1 MYEELYEENRGLLH
15 ALARRYATA
24 CKLDRAVSVEDLKQA
39 GFFGLVIASQTYDP
53 ERGGSWPSWAAR
65 YIHREMLA
73 ALGYRWQPSTGT
85 DDPDGSRYRP
95 TRAHTGAYSLDAP
108 LAADDPEGLTWADTL
123 ADDSLPDADEAV
135 NLAAL
140 QRYVREAVERL
151 QSHQQRVVMDLC
163 GLQELPYEA
172 AAAALGVSVERV
184 RQIRGAALKKL
195 RDDATLRENA
205 AADADLDLCTPYYT
219 RVTVAAFQS
228 THTSATEKAV
238 LWRLDHEERMK
249 RERDRLIQLEQALS
263 RDSRE
268 AQHDKTGNT
277 PAERNE
283 HNEQDEHQPRN
294 PSPVRPRPGMCGQH

>member
-1 MYEELYEENRGLLH
+1 M
-15 ALARRYATA
+15 
-24 CKLDRAVSVEDLKQA
+24 
-39 GFFGLVIASQTYDP
+39 
-53 ERGGSWPSWAAR
+53 
-65 YIHREMLA
+65 
-73 ALGYRWQPSTGT
+73 
-85 DDPDGSRYRP
+85 
-95 TRAHTGAYSLDAP
+95 
-108 LAADDPEGLTWADTL
+108 TWADTL

-238 LWRLDHEERMK
+238 LWRLGHEERMK

-263 RDSRE
+263 RDPRE
-268 AQHDKTGNT
+268 AQHDRPESQKGQG
-277 PAERNE
+277 
-283 HNEQDEHQPRN
+283 HNEQI
-294 PSPVRPRPGMCGQH
+294 CG

>member
-1 MYEELYEENRGLLH
+1 MYEELYAGNRGLLH
-15 ALARRYATA
+15 TVARRYAAA
-24 CKLDRAVSVEDLKQA
+24 CQHDRAVSVEDLEQA
-39 GFFGLVIASQTYDP
+39 GFFGLVRASQTFDA
-53 ERGGSWPSWAAR
+53 EGGGSWPTWAAR
-65 YIHREMLA
+65 YIHREMLK
-73 ALGYRWQPSTGT
+73 ALGYRWRPSTG
-85 DDPDGSRYRP
+85 DDADGYRYRP

-108 LAADDPEGLTWADTL
+108 LADDPEGMTWADTL

-184 RQIRGAALKKL
+184 RQIRDAALKKL
-195 RDDATLRENA
+195 RNDATLQENA
-205 AADADLDLCTPYYT
+205 KADVRLDLCTPYYA
-219 RVTVAAFQS
+219 RVTVTSFRS

-263 RDSRE
+263 RDPRE
-268 AQHDKTGNT
+268 AQHD
-277 PAERNE
+277 
-283 HNEQDEHQPRN
+283 
-294 PSPVRPRPGMCGQH
+294 RPEGQKGQ